1 MHPHHAPT
9 VLKLMT
15 STSRNP
21 DQYLQ
26 RVGGTYYAR
35 VRVPRTL
42 EKYVGQ
48 THIRRSLHT
57 GDKATA
63 NGLKHAVV
71 GRLKRELAAM
81 RNSKAGFTGTGI
93 AQGHA
98 LDWRES
104 LRAAEAAGDG
114 EQEYLIRGILEDKAL
129 EHGRLHGAAKA
140 LQWHRTAS
148 TTSDTLSELID
159 QWLALCDYI
168 TSTKEGH
175 RKALSEVLA
184 FLGEPRAVPGDVTQR
199 VAMAFIDRDLTQR
212 GLAYN
217 TISDRLASLGVFWKW
232 LASRSLVAPGFNPWA
247 GHKVSK
253 EKNKGRSPDK
263 RSYTT
268 PELLRLLAGNEKV
281 KAWPTYSYPPSLVV
295 LGLFTG
301 ARINELCSLT
311 AHDVTASNET
321 YVLHIKDAKTK
332 AGVRYVATTHAAPA
346 AILKRRLRGLKGAS
360 ALFPELTAGGMDDK
374 LSSSAVKAYV
384 RYRRA
389 CDVPD
394 GTDFHSFRRTVITE
408 LEAAGVGQVALA
420 RFVGHEVGTLAGDT
434 YSQGGNEKNAIL
446 TARKVRFTKAVEA
459 AALSLATVK

>member
-1 MHPHHAPT
+1 MPS
-9 VLKLMT
+9 KT
-15 STSRNP
+15 SNP

-26 RVGGTYYAR
+26 RVGGTWYAR

-48 THIRRSLHT
+48 SHLRRTLGT

-63 NGLKHAVV
+63 NRLKHAIV
-71 GRLKRELAAM
+71 GRIKGELAHM
-81 RNSKAGFTGTGI
+81 RTNSAGHSTKGI
-93 AQGHA
+93 ALSHA
-98 LDWRES
+98 LNWRES
-104 LRAAEAAGDG
+104 LRAAEAAGDD
-114 EQEYLIRGILEDKAL
+114 EQAYTIRGVLEEKASEL
-129 EHGRLHGAAKA
+129 ERLHGIENAHR
-140 LQWHRTAS
+140 WHRTAS
-148 TTSDTLSELID
+148 ITSDTLSELIE
-159 QWLALCDYI
+159 QWLKSCDYI

-175 RKALSEVLA
+175 RKALAEVLA
-184 FLGEPRAVPGDVTQR
+184 FLGNDLAVPSDVTQK
-199 VAMAFIDRDLTQR
+199 VAMAFIDGDLTQR

-232 LASRSLVAPGFNPWA
+232 LASRSIVVRGFNPWT
-247 GHKVSK
+247 GHTVSK
-253 EKNKGRSPDK
+253 ERNKGRSPDK
-263 RSYTT
+263 RSYTP
-268 PELLRLLAGNEKV
+268 PELLRLLAGNDTV
-281 KAWPTYSYPPSLVV
+281 KAWPTYSYLPSLVI
-295 LGLFTG
+295 LGLFIG

-311 AHDVTASNET
+311 AQDVKHINGT

-332 AGVRYVATTHAAPA
+332 AGIRYVATTHAAPA

-360 ALFPELTAGGMDDK
+360 SLFPELTAGGMDDK

-446 TARKVRFTKAVEA
+446 TAQKLRFSKAIQA
-459 AALSLATVK
+459 AALRLAGA